1 MIVKVFTYSQYIK
14 CIHTLRLNA
23 ILQLAEEEED
33 YKLERMEEKYHPNEL
48 IKNVL
53 QNKKEAMKFINQ
65 FVEPRK
71 KVKEE
76 DLIIY
81 SNKNMIKKCKTKE
94 ADLVYKINNQEIF
107 FLIEYQSEMD
117 SNLSYRLLNYCLDI
131 MKNWVKNKKMRKTSR
146 ISNYSSS
153 CYLYR

>member
-23 ILQLAEEEED
+23 ILQLAEEGEN
-33 YKLERMEEKYHPNEL
+33 YKLERGEKKYRLGEL

-53 QNKKEAMKFINQ
+53 QNKEEAMKFINQ

-71 KVKEE
+71 NVKEE

-81 SNKNMIKKCKTKE
+81 SNKNIVKKCKTKE
-94 ADLVYKINNQEIF
+94 ADLIYKINNQEVF

-117 SNLSYRLLNYCLDI
+117 NNLSYRLLNYCLDI
-131 MKNWVKNKKMRKTSR
+131 MQNWVKNKKMRKTAR
-146 ISNYSSS
+146 ISNYSSG

>member
-1 MIVKVFTYSQYIK
+1 MKVFTYGQYIK

-23 ILQLAEEEED
+23 ILQLAEEGED
-33 YKLERMEEKYHPNEL
+33 YKLENIEKKHYTSEL

-53 QNKKEAMKFINQ
+53 RNRKEAMNFINQ

-76 DLIIY
+76 DLILY
-81 SNKNMIKKCKTKE
+81 SHKNRIKKCKTKE
-94 ADLVYKINNQEIF
+94 ADLVYKINNQDIF
-107 FLIEYQSEMD
+107 FLIEHQSEMD
-117 SNLSYRLLNYCLDI
+117 SNLSYRLLNYCLNI
-131 MKNWVKNKKMRKTSR
+131 MQDWSKNRKMKKTMR
-146 ISNYSSS
+146 ISNYCSH